1 MPRRESAEAAGA
13 DDVNAH
19 ARVSVA
25 RLAKE
30 TSVSERSVRRA
41 IADLEAKGLLTR
53 VSLDEFVIH
62 VDALEAMPKV
72 AADA

>member
-1 MPRRESAEAAGA
+1 MHGGQFAEGSKG
-13 DDVNAH
+13 DMTKAH

-30 TSVSERSVRRA
+30 TSISERSVRRA
-41 IADLEAKGLLTR
+41 IANLEAKGLLTR
-53 VSLDEFVIH
+53 TGPDEFVIH

-72 AADA
+72 LNG